1 LELHILNGY
10 IVGTGSS
17 VATIGITTGG
27 TNYSNGVV
35 STYAITGNGTGLT
48 LNITATSGVVGVAT
62 IVSPGNGYSV
72 GDVVGIVTSSVSSV
86 SGRNARITIN
96 SITGLDTLYLSNV
109 QGNSFTTAGISTLV
123 YYDTSGNATS
133 IAGTSV
139 LSSTAIGGINAGN
152 FFRVNH
158 FNHGMYANTNKITI
172 SNAITD
178 IIPTSLAQPI
188 TSTNTTI
195 SVASTSNFN
204 TFEGLTVSA
213 TNPGFVKIENEII
226 KYTSVG
232 SGTLNGITRGI
243 DSTLVLT
250 YPTNTQVYKYEL
262 GGVSLRRINKTHDIS
277 DTGIDI
283 DNYYIEVDRFAFD
296 ANVTNRSTD
305 GSITSAP
312 QLSFNSNALCG
323 GTEVRSSENI
333 QFNTIIPQISVVN
346 PSAVT
351 SSLAQIRTISGT
363 SVNGTESS
371 FVDLGYE
378 PVEIGVANNLNSTRI
393 VCSNINEQTYL
404 GSVLRNKSFTVK
416 VDLSTTDQN
425 VSPVIFWQESSAQL
439 ISNRLNSP
447 IADYTLDN
455 RVNNIIGDPHA
466 SIYVS
471 NTVKLQQPATSLK
484 VILSAYRDSTAD
496 FRVLYSLIRPDSS
509 EVSQAFEL
517 FPGYNNLTIDN
528 NQDGYLDI
536 VDPSKNSGLPDV
548 FVPASL
554 KD

>member
-416 VDLSTTDQN
+416 VDLSTTD
-425 VSPVIFWQESSAQL
+425 
-439 ISNRLNSP
+439 
-447 IADYTLDN
+447 
-455 RVNNIIGDPHA
+455 
-466 SIYVS
+466 
-471 NTVKLQQPATSLK
+471 
-484 VILSAYRDSTAD
+484 
-496 FRVLYSLIRPDSS
+496 
-509 EVSQAFEL
+509 
-517 FPGYNNLTIDN
+517 
-528 NQDGYLDI
+528 
-536 VDPSKNSGLPDV
+536 
-548 FVPASL
+548 
-554 KD
+554 